1 MDPTRDKFDHNVNQ
15 YFQSLRT
22 RVLRT
27 IFVTWQLF
35 PTLNSGYHRPWYK
48 NSCIMADDD
57 LSSGSKLV
65 ATRMLV
71 VIENIH
77 RFVMVTPV
85 GMFHIKKI

>member
-1 MDPTRDKFDHNVNQ
+1 
-15 YFQSLRT
+15 
-22 RVLRT
+22 
-27 IFVTWQLF
+27 
-35 PTLNSGYHRPWYK
+35 
-48 NSCIMADDD
+48 MADDD